1 MPFRSKGEHD
11 YSSQH
16 GRGRARGGYRGREAK
31 NVEEE
36 EDDDNFLFMII
47 GTEKQ
52 EKMIR
57 GHSLL
62 FDDGKCVVKHKTT
75 DRIVACA
82 YMTSNRVFSLKITK
96 KIEPGL
102 VSKVIAESELWHQ
115 RYDHLYVKGLQLL
128 QSKDMGVLELIHA
141 NLCGPMR
148 TESLTRS
155 KYFMLLTNDFSG
167 MSWVY
172 FLKYKSESFDYFKK
186 FKALV
191 KKQSERSIKLLR
203 TDRGGK
209 RRKLARKYKKRVFI
223 GYCMQS
229 KAYRLYEP
237 LSKKI
242 NISRN
247 VVFDEDAYWNW
258 DDQKA
263 PFESQG
269 EKFITDVNQDI
280 PSSLS
285 TYTSPSRFVSSSPTS
300 SPISPMVSSPITND
314 NNTVTE
320 VTESVQLHRSES
332 GRVPR
337 RRFQIEREASSSQ
350 QA

>member
-1 MPFRSKGEHD
+1 
-11 YSSQH
+11 
-16 GRGRARGGYRGREAK
+16 
-31 NVEEE
+31 
-36 EDDDNFLFMII
+36 
-47 GTEKQ
+47 
-52 EKMIR
+52 
-57 GHSLL
+57 
-62 FDDGKCVVKHKTT
+62 
-75 DRIVACA
+75 
-82 YMTSNRVFSLKITK
+82 
-96 KIEPGL
+96 
-102 VSKVIAESELWHQ
+102 
-115 RYDHLYVKGLQLL
+115 
-128 QSKDMGVLELIHA
+128 
-141 NLCGPMR
+141 
-148 TESLTRS
+148 
-155 KYFMLLTNDFSG
+155 MLLTNDFSG

-172 FLKYKSESFDYFKK
+172 FLKYTSESFDYFKK

-191 KKQSERSIKLLR
+191 KKQSERSIKLLW
-203 TDRGGK
+203 TDRRGK
-209 RRKLARKYKKRVFI
+209 RRKLAGKYQKHVFI

-229 KAYRLYEP
+229 KAYMLYEP

-247 VVFDEDAYWNW
+247 VVFDEDAYWNL

-300 SPISPMVSSPITND
+300 SPISPMVSLITND
-314 NNTVTE
+314 NNTVTK
-320 VTESVQLHRSES
+320 VTESVQLHRSER
-332 GRVPR
+332 GRVFQ